1 MNLSRRDFLR
11 TTGTALA
18 GATLAARLG
27 AQNEETAEVAI
38 AGRKQAN
45 PLLVFSK
52 PFQQLGAVATADL
65 VAKIGWDGIECP
77 VRKGGQIEPG
87 DAAEKLPRF
96 MDEFHKRNLDIP
108 VIVTDIT
115 AAHQAHAKEV
125 LQAAAKAGVKQ
136 VRLGFW
142 KYDYSRPILPQVSQ
156 VSKDLKA
163 IGELCGELGLRAGV
177 ENHSGATMFGAPIWD
192 IVTALRES
200 GAEHVGIFFDI
211 GHATIEGGMSWPVQ
225 AKLAQPY
232 FTTIYVKDFI
242 WAKEKDKWRMRWV
255 PLGQGMVDKGF
266 FKTLLAGGYV
276 GPICQHHEYKLGGE
290 ADMLDHF
297 RQDLKVLKGWLH
309 DASRT

>member
-1 MNLSRRDFLR
+1 MNFTRRDFLR
-11 TTGTALA
+11 ATGTALA
-18 GATLAARLG
+18 GSAWAGRLG
-27 AQNEETAEVAI
+27 AQTEGSGEITI
-38 AGRKQAN
+38 AGQRKAN

-87 DAAEKLPRF
+87 EAAEKLPRF
-96 MDEFHKRNLDIP
+96 MDAFHQRQLDIP

-115 AAHQAHAKEV
+115 SAHQAHAKEV
-125 LQAAAKAGVKQ
+125 LQAAAKAGVQQ

-142 KYDYSRPILPQVSQ
+142 KYDLAQPILPQVSK
-156 VSKDLKA
+156 VSRDLKD

-192 IVTALRES
+192 IVTALKEQ
-200 GAEHVGIFFDI
+200 GAQHVGIFFDI

-225 AKLAQPY
+225 AKLAAPY
-232 FTTIYVKDFI
+232 LTTVYVKDFV
-242 WAKEKDKWRMRWV
+242 WAKENNKWRMRWV
-255 PLGQGMVDKGF
+255 PLGQGMVDQGF
-266 FKTLLAGGYV
+266 FKTLLAGGFR

-297 RQDLKVLKGWLH
+297 RQDLQVLKSWLPH
-309 DASRT
+309 A